1 MQFMLI
7 RHKVKDYA
15 KWKPLFDEH
24 GKARKASG
32 SKGGYLLR
40 SADDPNNLV
49 ILLQWD
55 DLAKARQ
62 FAQAA
67 DLPAA
72 MERAGVADRPDIYFL
87 EEIEKPPA

>member
-1 MQFMLI
+1 MPYMLI
-7 RHKVKDYA
+7 RHKVKDYP
-15 KWKPLFDEH
+15 KWKPVFDEH

-32 SKGGYLLR
+32 SKGGPLLR

-62 FAQAA
+62 FPQSQ
-67 DLPAA
+67 DLRAA
-72 MERAGVADRPDIYFL
+72 MERAGVADRPDIHFL